1 MTTTL
6 KMAERIQQLL
16 RCPRC
21 RSTLSLTETDL
32 RCTNAACGIQFP
44 VIGGVPILVNEAASL
59 FRIADFVEGR
69 PTTFPASERLIKTIV
84 KLIPSVT
91 LNLDSGR
98 NYVWLAQQFRR
109 LSPTPKV
116 LVIGGSVLGQGMEA
130 LLAEGSIEL
139 IETDV
144 ALGQRTHLV
153 CDAHDIPFE
162 DGAFDGIIAQ
172 AVLEHVVDPYRC
184 VDEIHRVLN
193 DMSPINWSS
202 RNVRIR

>member
-1 MTTTL
+1 
-6 KMAERIQQLL
+6 
-16 RCPRC
+16 
-21 RSTLSLTETDL
+21 
-32 RCTNAACGIQFP
+32 
-44 VIGGVPILVNEAASL
+44 VPILVNEAASL